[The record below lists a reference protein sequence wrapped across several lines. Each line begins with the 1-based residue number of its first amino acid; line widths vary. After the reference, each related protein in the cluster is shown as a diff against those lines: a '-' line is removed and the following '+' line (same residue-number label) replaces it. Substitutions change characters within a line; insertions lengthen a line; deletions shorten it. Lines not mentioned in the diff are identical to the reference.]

1 MSLPQLYNEQ
11 GEPVNPFRELGRCKS
26 EKKAAAARLNGAKGG
41 PKSWKRKPKAKAKK
55 LKRTK
60 PVSGTFTPVESL

>member
-1 MSLPQLYNEQ
+1 MPLPPLYNEQ
-11 GEPVNPFRELGRCKS
+11 GEQVNPFRELGRSRS
-26 EKKAAAARLNGAKGG
+26 EAKAKAARINGAKGG

-60 PVSGTFTPVESL
+60 PVTGTLTPVESL